1 MKVDS
6 SLCLSSVQVSSSTP
20 VATKPETE
28 VAEDEDE
35 PIAKLHL
42 SGYFPSLEDRL
53 PSTLMDLIYWRQ
65 PLISCAVF
73 STLFVLLLSFSLFSF
88 ISVTAYVSL
97 MVLCATMSYV
107 LFKKIAAA
115 VQKTGEGR
123 LRWIFFVA
131 NRRSAMGSLIRMK

>member
-53 PSTLMDLIYWRQ
+53 PSTLMALIYLRGFYNHHF
-65 PLISCAVF
+65 LLYNSKF
-73 STLFVLLLSFSLFSF
+73 SKKDLL
-88 ISVTAYVSL
+88 
-97 MVLCATMSYV
+97 
-107 LFKKIAAA
+107 
-115 VQKTGEGR
+115 QK
-123 LRWIFFVA
+123 W
-131 NRRSAMGSLIRMK
+131 S

>member
-1 MKVDS
+1 
-6 SLCLSSVQVSSSTP
+6 
-20 VATKPETE
+20 
-28 VAEDEDE
+28 
-35 PIAKLHL
+35 
-42 SGYFPSLEDRL
+42 
-53 PSTLMDLIYWRQ
+53 MDLIYWRQ

-115 VQKTGEGR
+115 VQKTGEGHPFQE
-123 LRWIFFVA
+123 LLE
-131 NRRSAMGSLIRMK
+131 RRRRHGGAQNHQRHVSRDGNEGKERKGQEKDKEGGKDGARYEGLTPIDQIH